1 MAKREIV
8 AFAQSAALVP
18 IDTGRA
24 VHHVRAAFV
33 RTESLGDSRIDL
45 LLIQRGGWRKEASLD
60 DKAALARPS

>member
-24 VHHVRAAFV
+24 VHDVRADMW
-33 RTESLGDSRIDL
+33 LKRIL
-45 LLIQRGGWRKEASLD
+45 NL
-60 DKAALARPS
+60 